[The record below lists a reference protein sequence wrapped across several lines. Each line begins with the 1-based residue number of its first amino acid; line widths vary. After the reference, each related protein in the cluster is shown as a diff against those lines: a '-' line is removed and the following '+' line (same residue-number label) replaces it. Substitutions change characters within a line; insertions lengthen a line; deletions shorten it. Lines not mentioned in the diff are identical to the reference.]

1 MATASTIQSSE
12 SFDAVSPGTLK
23 DARIHVPKSPS
34 KKSNGNGDGN
44 GAVLK
49 RLPSSNAMFRS
60 MVENSPDIILT
71 IEASGRLLYANAR
84 SEEIF
89 GMKPDLAIGK
99 TFRELG
105 IPDSLC
111 AFWSNLVKRTL
122 STVSPL
128 ERDFVFQ
135 SPAGLRHFEVRAV
148 QEPIDPLSSTQSGRV
163 IATVREATRQ
173 RMKDSE
179 IVEVGQRLLY
189 HTNNSPLAILEFDIQ
204 GRCLSWNHK
213 AEEIFGLP
221 QHDGGEPLTSCLP
234 LIYPEDRAR
243 FQKVHDSLRSAGQ
256 ASAFA
261 CARFIHRNGAVAHG
275 EWYLSALLDD
285 EGLCRSILCF
295 LNDVTDRELAQ
306 QALLRSN
313 EEQEQIILNRTTMLR
328 RINDN
333 LQEEIAIRSRLER
346 ELVSIS
352 EREHRRLGHDLHDG
366 ICQELAG
373 IHFAVEAIMK
383 QVPKDSPVRRQ
394 LKSIAE
400 AVHRATHHTR
410 LLSRGLAPI
419 ELENGNLIFA
429 LEELAADIQSLFQID
444 CVLESHAGASTFDP
458 HICSNLYRIAQEAVQ
473 NAIKHGKASQIRI
486 GLDCRKGEGFMTITD
501 NGKGIHSRSD
511 AEGNG
516 MGLTIMKHRAE
527 LIRGSVKLLS
537 HDGGGT
543 LVHCFFRL

>member
-1 MATASTIQSSE
+1 MATASTVQSIE
-12 SFDAVSPGTLK
+12 NLEVVSPGNSKDPSTRALK
-23 DARIHVPKSPS
+23 NSS
-34 KKSNGNGDGN
+34 MKSNGNGGEN
-44 GAVLK
+44 GAAVK
-49 RLPSSNAMFRS
+49 KLPSSKTIFRS
-60 MVENSPDIILT
+60 VIENSPDIILS
-71 IEASGRLLYANAR
+71 IEASGRLLYANPR

-105 IPDSLC
+105 FPDSLC
-111 AFWSNLVKRTL
+111 AFWTNLVERTL
-122 STVSPL
+122 CTISPL

-135 SPAGLRHFEVRAV
+135 SPAGLRYFEVRAAR
-148 QEPIDPLSSTQSGRV
+148 EPMDPQSSTKCEKI

-179 IVEVGQRLLY
+179 IVEAGQRLLY

-243 FQKVHDSLRSAGQ
+243 FKKIHDSLRLAGQ

-261 CARFIHRNGAVAHG
+261 CARFIHRNGTVAHG
-275 EWYLSALLDD
+275 EWYLSALLDE

-295 LNDVTDRELAQ
+295 LNDVTDRELAE

-333 LQEEIAIRSRLER
+333 LQQEIAIRTRLER

-383 QVPKDSPVRRQ
+383 QVGKDSPMRRQ
-394 LKSIAE
+394 MKSIAE

-410 LLSRGLAPI
+410 LLSRGLAPL

-429 LEELAADIQSLFQID
+429 LEELAADIQSLFQIE
-444 CVLESHAGASTFDP
+444 CILESNGCVSTFDP

-473 NAIKHGKASQIRI
+473 NAIKHGKATQIRI
-486 GLDCRKGEGFMTITD
+486 GLDCRSREGVMTITD
-501 NGKGIHSRSD
+501 NGHGIRSHSD

-527 LIRGSVKLLS
+527 LIRGSVNLLS

-543 LVHCFFRL
+543 LVHCVFRT